1 MKKKVLIIFKYPRGN
16 WNPPVIKKFSNY
28 YDTEFLYISN
38 FKNRNFTEIIDNINN
53 LIKSK
58 NKNRCSGPYNFGPK
72 IKKNYTV
79 LKLTQEFLD
88 KLINKKYKIEFN
100 KSNLF
105 EADFLDINS
114 SKSRTKLEWETK
126 YSGSKMIEK
135 TIDWYKVFI
144 NEPSKIE
151 QFSKKQILD
160 YFSYKIN

>member
-1 MKKKVLIIFKYPRGN
+1 MKKIAIIGAG
-16 WNPPVIKKFSNY
+16 
-28 YDTEFLYISN
+28 ISGL
-38 FKNRNFTEIIDNINN
+38 FIAN
-53 LIKSK
+53 L
-58 NKNRCSGPYNFGPK
+58 F
-72 IKKNYTV
+72 KKNSDYQV
-79 LKLTQEFLD
+79 VIYEKNNSINLEEGYGIQLSVNSVKLLNE
-88 KLINKKYKIEFN
+88 IEFN

-114 SKSRTKLEWETK
+114 SKSRTKLKWETK